1 MHEVFVSSI
10 VGGGE
15 FTMQRTNSYHRQNV
29 KKKAAGLPLESDEFR
44 SVDGPSP
51 FRSVSD

>member
-1 MHEVFVSSI
+1 MKSSCPALLVEVSLQCNKQI
-10 VGGGE
+10 RI
-15 FTMQRTNSYHRQNV
+15 TDRML
-29 KKKAAGLPLESDEFR
+29 KKAAGLPLESDEFR